1 MKESSHVLLASPSG
15 FSTVGLRPAF
25 PSRGARERCLNR
37 AEGTI
42 LSFYQESI
50 VHCLNQQFPTRVIAP
65 LKVKVFL
72 KFMWLLQVFKL
83 VRQTIDSTANF
94 LTQSTSDYNNLTVQ
108 PSSRHG

>member
-1 MKESSHVLLASPSG
+1 MKESSHVRLASPSG

-50 VHCLNQQFPTRVIAP
+50 VHCLNQQFPTVLIAP
-65 LKVKVFL
+65 LKVKVFN
-72 KFMWLLQVFKL
+72 FK
-83 VRQTIDSTANF
+83 VHVAVTSIQTGS
-94 LTQSTSDYNNLTVQ
+94 SD
-108 PSSRHG
+108 H